1 MDLNK
6 DVAFAVGQTGG
17 HLPVVLS
24 DHALAGCTW
33 VEGML
38 WALRVK
44 GARPGSRWFRQETTQ
59 KRRKRGLGGSRGQ
72 RGGAQL
78 WLAPRERGASHGTL
92 GFSASTSARV
102 DGAAF
107 PEMRKLRRGGGL
119 VWGWRGSPVQ
129 VIHDKSEI
137 LAMLGPAGGTS
148 QECTRE

>member
-1 MDLNK
+1 MHGGRHVWCVLDQNK

-24 DHALAGCTW
+24 DHALAGCAW

-44 GARPGSRWFRQETTQ
+44 AARPGSRWFRQETTQ
-59 KRRKRGLGGSRGQ
+59 ERRKRGLGGSRGR

-92 GFSASTSARV
+92 GSQRPHLQ
-102 DGAAF
+102 GWMEPHF
-107 PEMRKLRRGGGL
+107 PR
-119 VWGWRGSPVQ
+119 
-129 VIHDKSEI
+129 
-137 LAMLGPAGGTS
+137 
-148 QECTRE
+148 